1 MADTT
6 PPPTPRSL
14 LVRAD
19 KWLDLGLY
27 YGSAMLLIVLASA
40 VFYTVFTRYVLG
52 SSPLWAEEVPRLLF
66 IWLSYLGI
74 VVATRRGQN
83 IRVTFFIEQL
93 PPKGRLILEIFMHL
107 VVVIMLVVLFWNV
120 WPIIGLNLKGTMYS
134 TGWNNAWFFF
144 PLPISTALMAMYELR
159 WVVRAILEYR
169 DTGDFDED
177 AHITPGSEL

>member
-6 PPPTPRSL
+6 PPSTTRTL
-14 LVRAD
+14 LDRAD
-19 KWLDLGLY
+19 RWLDLGLY
-27 YGSAMLLIVLASA
+27 YASAMLLIVLASA
-40 VFYTVFTRYVLG
+40 VFYTVVMRYVFN

-66 IWLSYLGI
+66 IWVSYMGI

-93 PPKGRLILEIFMHL
+93 PPKGQLILEIFMHL

-120 WPIIGLNLKGTMYS
+120 WPIISLNLKGTMYS

-144 PLPISTALMAMYELR
+144 PLPISTALMTMYEVR
-159 WVVRAILEYR
+159 WVVRAILKFR
-169 DTGDFDED
+169 DGGDFGKD
-177 AHITPGSEL
+177 AHSTPGGGH